1 MDKMH
6 VAMDESDASLRAL
19 VLGQHLARQLAVPLC
34 MTSVV
39 PGSVSH

>member
-19 VLGQHLARQLAVPLC
+19 SVTSAVRGGRGPC
-34 MTSVV
+34 
-39 PGSVSH
+39 GSPHP

>member
-19 VLGQHLARQLAVPLC
+19 SVMSAVRSGRCPFA
-34 MTSVV
+34 
-39 PGSVSH
+39 PRP